1 MCRRSLFPLA
11 FLQRYW
17 HITFVLAA
25 LVCGAFAGVCR
36 AADTV
41 AVLLSERGGH
51 YSEYFDALN
60 RSLAESPA
68 TARGIRL
75 IELPPGRERPDDA
88 TLAGVS
94 TIVAVGVQAMRNAA
108 AWDNAPPVLNVLVPR
123 ASYDKLVAESGRLRR
138 RAQFSAIY
146 LDQPLMRQLN
156 VIRQVLPGKQRVSAV
171 VGPDSSL
178 LLPRL
183 RAAIARAG
191 LAVVIEE
198 VASEPEI
205 LPALS
210 RVLPVSDVL
219 LALPDSV
226 VFTRDTARAVLL
238 ATYRHQKPLIGF
250 SQAYVNA
257 GALAAAFS
265 TPEQIARQTAEF
277 LQGLPSARGTLPAPV
292 YPAYFSVAVNRSVAR
307 ALALD
312 IAQDAVLQTV
322 VAGMPEGE

>member
-1 MCRRSLFPLA
+1 MCRRRSPPLA
-11 FLQRYW
+11 LLSRCW
-17 HITFVLAA
+17 HITLVLAA
-25 LVCGAFAGVCR
+25 LFCGAFGGVCR

-51 YSEYFDALN
+51 YSEYLEALS

-68 TARGIRL
+68 SAKVLRL
-75 IELPPGRERPDDA
+75 IELPQGRERPDEA

-94 TIVAVGVQAMRNAA
+94 VIVAVGVQAMRNAA

-123 ASYDKLVAESGRLRR
+123 ASYDRLLAESGRTRR

-146 LDQPLMRQLN
+146 LDQPLARQLN
-156 VIRQVLPGKQRVSAV
+156 LIRQVLPGRQRVAAV
-171 VGPDSSL
+171 VGPDSSV

-183 RAAIARAG
+183 RSAIARAG
-191 LAVVIEE
+191 LLLVIDE
-198 VASEPEI
+198 VTVDAEI

-210 RVLPVSDVL
+210 HLLPLSDVL

-226 VFTRDTARAVLL
+226 VFTRDTARSVLL

-265 TPEQIARQTAEF
+265 TPAQIARQTAEL
-277 LQGLPSARGTLPAPV
+277 LQGLPPGRAALPAPA

-307 ALALD
+307 ALALNV
-312 IAQDAVLQTV
+312 ASDAALQAA
-322 VAGMPEGE
+322 VAGMAESE